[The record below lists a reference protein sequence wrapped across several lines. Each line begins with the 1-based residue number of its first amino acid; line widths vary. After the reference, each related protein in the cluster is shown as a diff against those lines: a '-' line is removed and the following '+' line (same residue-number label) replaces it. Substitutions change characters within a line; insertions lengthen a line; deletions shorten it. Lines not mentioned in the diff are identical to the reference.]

1 MAVIITNMINAQHKR
16 CVLVILILMFSS
28 SLRANDLIWAI
39 SDDTKSD
46 FGIIT
51 SLIALIGT
59 IVTYWSFK
67 RKQFSDLV
75 TAERLRFVK
84 EWREYSAR
92 FCELLT
98 DSKENVSGSKKECSI
113 EYYYYKLI
121 FMCNPTKPESY
132 LDQEVVGLLEQ
143 LYALYEEIRKN
154 ECKEKDKLEQEL
166 KLKRNQFVA
175 LIQANIA
182 VEWQGI
188 TAESRKGKLSDEQKE
203 DLRQEH
209 YKNYLKKVE
218 SLL

>member
-28 SLRANDLIWAI
+28 SLRADDLIWAI

-98 DSKENVSGSKKECSI
+98 DSKENISESKKECSI

-143 LYALYEEIRKN
+143 LYALYEEIRMN

-188 TAESRKGKLSDEQKE
+188 TAESRKGILSDEQKE